1 VTVKISFLILVLSIS
16 INTHAGDR
24 IDGISGSMGKSLLNP
39 FSRLFSKEP
48 KDKDIVATDKQ
59 QSEDILEETKLQA
72 EDDSASLPS
81 EQEKISTD
89 AALPEIDL
97 ISDINAEFEETFKKL
112 AAAGAKPTVKSV
124 RKKPTQLFIKDN
136 STIKAT
142 SESSSLHASNKISN
156 VETSSDNC
164 VKEKV
169 YTLDVD
175 NAAQYERLE
184 DFPFTY
190 ECVIRR

>member
-1 VTVKISFLILVLSIS
+1 MKISFLILVLSIS

-39 FSRLFSKEP
+39 FSRLFNKES

-72 EDDSASLPS
+72 EDNSASLSS

-89 AALPEIDL
+89 ALPEIDL

-142 SESSSLHASNKISN
+142 SESNSLHASNKISN

>member
-1 VTVKISFLILVLSIS
+1 MTVKISFLILVLSIS

-39 FSRLFSKEP
+39 FSRLFNKES

-72 EDDSASLPS
+72 EDNSASLSS

-89 AALPEIDL
+89 ALPEIDL
-97 ISDINAEFEETFKKL
+97 ISDINAEFEDTFNRL